1 MPGFLYISPFFP
13 PMRRVGALDP
23 LKIASH
29 LPHYGWQPVVLAD
42 QSPSEPAD
50 DALADFIPPEVIVDR
65 SYSGRE
71 GFDYRPRCA
80 APSTAPAPTL
90 ARRISRWA
98 SERDFL
104 PIGDYGAFH
113 KNALSNARS
122 LLEKHS
128 CDLIVAQS
136 SPVASLLVG
145 RQLALETGLPLVTIF
160 GDPWRLCERRNL
172 KRLPHTRIAN
182 FFHERRVIDASEKV
196 LLYTEQ
202 CRDGYRAVYSHRPAE
217 TFVSFHNGF
226 DRALQTQEWNGSMPS
241 PSLLFFGTFGD
252 VVKAEPLIRLLAKT
266 SETGGRSAALQ
277 LVVTHPPSAEDM
289 ALAERLGVSRRI
301 TVIGHQPYAAAQAIF
316 EKANVLVEIN
326 TTAQRIVAK
335 TYDYLASSRPIL
347 SIGPGHREL
356 ERVFAQIGSA
366 LHAKPDELEKAVSFL
381 DDCLE
386 GVVPPRLR
394 DASEEFSFRAQ
405 AQIIA
410 AAFDAAA
417 SAKTPSRTR
426 RPSTIR

>member
-1 MPGFLYISPFFP
+1 MPNFLYISPFFA

-23 LKIASH
+23 LKITRH

-50 DALADFIPPEVIVDR
+50 DTLSDFIPPGMIVDR
-65 SYSGRE
+65 SYSGRQ
-71 GFDYRPRCA
+71 GFDYRPRVA
-80 APSTAPAPTL
+80 EPTGARAPTL
-90 ARRISRWA
+90 AQRISRWA

-113 KNALSNARS
+113 KNALSSAKS
-122 LLEKHS
+122 LLEKNP

-145 RQLALETGLPLVTIF
+145 RELALETGLPLVTIF
-160 GDPWRLCERRNL
+160 GDPWRLCERRNP

-182 FFHERRVIDASEKV
+182 FFHERRVIDTSQKV
-196 LLYTEQ
+196 IVYTEQ
-202 CRDGYRAVYSHRPAE
+202 CRNGYRAVYSHRDLE

-226 DRALQTQEWNGSMPS
+226 DRALQTMDWSGSMPS

-252 VVKAEPLIRLLAKT
+252 VVKAAPLIHLLAKT

-277 LVVTHPPSAEDM
+277 LVLTHPPSAEDM
-289 ALAERLGVSRRI
+289 ALAESLGVSRRI
-301 TVIGHQPYAAAQAIF
+301 TIIGHQPYAAAQAIF
-316 EKANVLVEIN
+316 EKADVLVEIN

-347 SIGPGHREL
+347 SIGPGHPEL
-356 ERVFAQIGSA
+356 ERMFTQIGSA
-366 LHAKPDELEKAVSFL
+366 LHVRPDDLEKAVSFL
-381 DDCLE
+381 DDCLA
-386 GVVPPRLR
+386 GVIPARPRG
-394 DASEEFSFRAQ
+394 ASENYSFRTQ

-426 RPSTIR
+426 RPSRIR